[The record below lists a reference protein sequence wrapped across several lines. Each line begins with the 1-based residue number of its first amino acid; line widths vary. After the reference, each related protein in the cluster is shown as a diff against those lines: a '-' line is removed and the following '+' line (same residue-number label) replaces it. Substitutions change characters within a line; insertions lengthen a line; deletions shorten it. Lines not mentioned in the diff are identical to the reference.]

1 MNKLKEAYEME
12 GIDFE
17 PIHAQIKDIVIK
29 TLISAETHI
38 ASNSEELPNA
48 SNACFEEFS
57 FDIMLDDKLRAWLI
71 KTNKT
76 ELVGYSANQMQ

>member
-1 MNKLKEAYEME
+1 M
-12 GIDFE
+12 
-17 PIHAQIKDIVIK
+17 IK

-38 ASNSEELPNA
+38 ANNSEEHPNA

-76 ELVGYSANQMQ
+76 ELVGYSANQVQ